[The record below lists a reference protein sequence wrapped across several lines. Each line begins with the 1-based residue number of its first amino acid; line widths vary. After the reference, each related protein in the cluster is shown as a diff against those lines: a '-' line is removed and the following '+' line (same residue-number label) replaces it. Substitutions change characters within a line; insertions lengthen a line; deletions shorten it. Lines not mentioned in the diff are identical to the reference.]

1 MQEDS
6 STTGTTTT
14 TIKNYLMRLVFPSLT
29 RARVKSHVSGKNER
43 RVTFASGASI
53 LGASSIAR
61 GRALSPAAALAPTI
75 GPETSKE
82 KDSSPPTPS
91 ASSASL
97 ANKSSS
103 ISAVFS
109 SGPNKGN
116 AGFHQT

>member
-6 STTGTTTT
+6 STTGTT
-14 TIKNYLMRLVFPSLT
+14 IKKYLKRLVFPSLT

-53 LGASSIAR
+53 LGASSIAT
-61 GRALSPAAALAPTI
+61 GRALAAALAPTI
-75 GPETSKE
+75 GPEN
-82 KDSSPPTPS
+82 DSSPPTPS
-91 ASSASL
+91 AASASL

-109 SGPNKGN
+109 SPHPSKGN
-116 AGFHQT
+116 AGFHQM

>member
-14 TIKNYLMRLVFPSLT
+14 KKYLKRLVFPSLT

-43 RVTFASGASI
+43 RETFASEASI
-53 LGASSIAR
+53 LGASSFAT
-61 GRALSPAAALAPTI
+61 GRASALAPTLALAMSN
-75 GPETSKE
+75 EN
-82 KDSSPPTPS
+82 DSSPPTPS

-116 AGFHQT
+116 TGFCQT